1 MTELEMIEELKNF
14 DTPSITNV
22 VATYPDHPLC
32 LGLYNPWSE
41 NWYTD
46 QSLRCMYPE
55 LGRTVGYAVTCTW
68 GVPDPNYS
76 GVTFMD
82 VLDAMDAS
90 LKPTIFVF
98 QQKFPPELEG
108 KVGLA
113 GGNMTTAM
121 QAIGCVGA
129 ISNGPSRDIDE
140 IRPMKFQYLLS
151 GVTAGHGAMAV
162 HAVNVPV
169 SVAGM
174 DVAPG
179 EIIHMD
185 ENGAVKFV
193 WLLGSDEIEI
203 ARLNNAFTVYQGHHG
218 DAGAAAV
225 ALVERLDE
233 RVLACDANRDHRA
246 QLTAAEKADWEA
258 ELEEW
263 THETDDF
270 SVDMIK
276 QAIDEEDNWL
286 HPRQVLRELE
296 KAMPARVMVSTDI
309 GNINSVANSYLRFEE
324 PRSFFAAM
332 SWGNCGYALPT
343 IIGAKA
349 AAPDRPAV
357 SYAGD
362 GAWAMSMV
370 EVMTAVRHHI
380 PVTAIVFHNR
390 QWGAE
395 KKNQVDFYGRR
406 FVAGELEG
414 GEDYS
419 EIARAMG
426 AEGVRVDQL
435 EDVGP
440 ALRAAIDAQMND
452 GKTTVLEIMCTKELG
467 DPFRKDALSRPVR
480 NLEKFTDYV

>member
-22 VATYPDHPLC
+22 VATYPHHPLC

-90 LKPTIFVF
+90 PKPTIFVF

-129 ISNGPSRDIDE
+129 ISNGPSRDVDE

-185 ENGAVKFV
+185 ENGAVKFPADKLEAV
-193 WLLGSDEIEI
+193 LENARALQIEE
-203 ARLNNAFTVYQGHHG
+203 T
-218 DAGAAAV
+218 
-225 ALVERLDE
+225 ERLD
-233 RVLACDANRDHRA
+233 RLRNAKS
-246 QLTAAEKADWEA
+246 AAELRAIFGGH
-258 ELEEW
+258 
-263 THETDDF
+263 TYGDD
-270 SVDMIK
+270 
-276 QAIDEEDNWL
+276 
-286 HPRQVLRELE
+286 
-296 KAMPARVMVSTDI
+296 
-309 GNINSVANSYLRFEE
+309 
-324 PRSFFAAM
+324 
-332 SWGNCGYALPT
+332 
-343 IIGAKA
+343 
-349 AAPDRPAV
+349 
-357 SYAGD
+357 
-362 GAWAMSMV
+362 
-370 EVMTAVRHHI
+370 
-380 PVTAIVFHNR
+380 
-390 QWGAE
+390 E
-395 KKNQVDFYGRR
+395 KK
-406 FVAGELEG
+406 
-414 GEDYS
+414 
-419 EIARAMG
+419 
-426 AEGVRVDQL
+426 
-435 EDVGP
+435 
-440 ALRAAIDAQMND
+440 
-452 GKTTVLEIMCTKELG
+452 
-467 DPFRKDALSRPVR
+467 
-480 NLEKFTDYV
+480 